1 MPSAMGN
8 RVLITGVGMV
18 SDCDVGDSGGKKV
31 RLCINPGK
39 Q

>member
-1 MPSAMGN
+1 MGN
-8 RVLITGVGMV
+8 RVLIMGVAMV

-31 RLCINPGK
+31 RLCINLGK

>member
-8 RVLITGVGMV
+8 RVLITEVGMA